1 MVHEIKCVHCGTIN
15 PLPTEVCRVCG
26 MPIESPEKGHIVC
39 PNCGSE
45 ENLVGAHKCVDC
57 GFILTSL
64 PKAPEQIQ
72 TKGEECE
79 HTFEGP
85 AHEERQAMVYMA
97 AILIL
102 VAGALG
108 IAHSLL
114 ASLPG
119 TENDILSHY
128 HSIIPAGAAL
138 DEVIKD
144 SSIYGALMFIF
155 GIAAVAMSNFAF
167 NRTRYWGSIVA
178 GVFGV
183 LSIGFL
189 IGSFLALVSIIVL
202 VAAHREFYPECRH

>member
-1 MVHEIKCVHCGTIN
+1 
-15 PLPTEVCRVCG
+15 
-26 MPIESPEKGHIVC
+26 MPVESPEKGHIVC

-45 ENLVGAHKCVDC
+45 ENLAGAHKCVDC

-64 PKAPEQIQ
+64 PKTPEQ
-72 TKGEECE
+72 TLVKDEKCE
-79 HTFEGP
+79 QTFEEP

-138 DEVIKD
+138 DEIISN
-144 SSIYGALMFIF
+144 SSVYGALMFIF
-155 GIAAVAMSNFAF
+155 GITAVAMSSFAF
-167 NRTRYWGSIVA
+167 NRTRYWGSIAA
-178 GVFGV
+178 GVFGI
-183 LSIGFL
+183 LSVGFL

-202 VAAHREFYPECRH
+202 AAAHREFYPECRY